1 MPVKQHDFALL
12 PFLMR
17 VMAHDLRLAFRN
29 RQSLLNPLSFFVIVI
44 VLFPLGVSPDKA
56 FLAQAAA
63 GLVWVAALLS
73 MMLSLDRLFQVDF
86 EDGTLEQLL
95 LSGQPFYLTVLA
107 KQLAHWLLSAVPLIL
122 LSPLLATMLHL
133 DAQHLNVLVLSLLL
147 GTPVI
152 GLIGGIGAALTV
164 SLRSG
169 GLLISLLVLPLTI
182 PVLIFGAGSV
192 LASIEGVGVQG
203 HLAFLGALLALSVTM
218 APIATGAALKAGMA
232 H

>member
-1 MPVKQHDFALL
+1 MGSNANGVSLTA
-12 PFLMR
+12 FLAR
-17 VMAHDLRLAFRN
+17 VFLHDLRLAFRN
-29 RQSLLNPLSFFVIVI
+29 RQSLLNPLTFFVIVI
-44 VLFPLGVSPDKA
+44 VLFPLGVSPDSK
-56 FLAQAAA
+56 FLSQAAA

-73 MMLSLDRLFQVDF
+73 MMLSLDRLFQTDYD
-86 EDGTLEQLL
+86 DGTLEQLL
-95 LSGQPFYLTVLA
+95 LSGQPFYLIVLC
-107 KQLAHWLLSAVPLIL
+107 KQAAHWVVSALPLII

-133 DAQHLNVLVLSLLL
+133 PAEHLAILFVSLLL

-182 PVLIFGAGSV
+182 PILIFGTGAV
-192 LASIEGVGVQG
+192 LASMEGLSVNG
-203 HLAFLGALLALSVTM
+203 HLAFLGALLALSVTLS
-218 APIATGAALKAGMA
+218 PIATSAALKAGMA